1 MISVRI
7 FGTPVKVSFM
17 FLLII
22 VILWGGVTWL
32 GLYWHP
38 EREFWQG
45 LLIGLVTALL
55 LLVAEYGHPLAHIF
69 SARFAGAPM
78 AEILIS
84 LDMPR
89 TLYSNNDV
97 LPKVHR
103 MRALGGPIFNL
114 VGLLLSLAIYA
125 VASGNPIAAE
135 VAGWSALGHGLLLIM
150 SLSPLPPVDGGTIL
164 KWTLVERGKTE
175 READEMV
182 RHVDWVMGIGA
193 AIIGVGMI
201 AMQMW
206 IAGVIL
212 LGISIVVIGVTA
224 GKIR

>member
-1 MISVRI
+1 
-7 FGTPVKVSFM
+7 
-17 FLLII
+17 
-22 VILWGGVTWL
+22 
-32 GLYWHP
+32 
-38 EREFWQG
+38 
-45 LLIGLVTALL
+45 
-55 LLVAEYGHPLAHIF
+55 
-69 SARFAGAPM
+69 
-78 AEILIS
+78 
-84 LDMPR
+84 
-89 TLYSNNDV
+89 
-97 LPKVHR
+97 
-103 MRALGGPIFNL
+103 

-135 VAGWSALGHGLLLIM
+135 LAGWSALGHGLLLIM

>member
-22 VILWGGVTWL
+22 VILWGSVTWL

-78 AEILIS
+78 DEILIS

-135 VAGWSALGHGLLLIM
+135 LAGWSALGHGLLLIM

>member
-1 MISVRI
+1 MVSVKI
-7 FGTPVKVSFM
+7 FNTPVKVSFM

-38 EREFWQG
+38 ERDFWQG

-55 LLVAEYGHPLAHIF
+55 LLLAEYGHPLAHIF
-69 SARFAGAPM
+69 SARYSGAPM
-78 AEILIS
+78 DEILIA

-89 TLYSNNDV
+89 TLYANNDV
-97 LPKVHR
+97 LPKVHL

-114 VGLLLSLAIYA
+114 IGLLLSLAIYV

-135 VAGWSALGHGLLLIM
+135 LAGWSALGHGLLLVM
-150 SLSPLPPVDGGTIL
+150 SLSPLPPTDGGTLL
-164 KWTLVERGKTE
+164 KWTLVEKGKTE
-175 READEMV
+175 KEADEMV
-182 RHVDWVMGIGA
+182 RRVDWVMGIGA

-206 IAGVIL
+206 IASVIL
-212 LGISIVVIGVTA
+212 LGISIVVIGVTV
-224 GKIR
+224 GKIQ